1 LVQLEDPTIR
11 ADINIFYV
19 NHKIAT
25 GFKEHIPALDRILKT
40 AKKEGKKIL
49 VYFEDAVLDP
59 FHTRKEFELYFPEFD
74 MNRVASD
81 SLYEEAFAKFYPFY
95 LDYKDE
101 QLNSQDVLLRF
112 KDVEGDDFELSYL
125 HFFAQKI
132 MDERYPLEMHYE
144 RPPFEYIRF
153 IVQTAIERER
163 CGKSGDEFLAV
174 IAFLAE
180 RNMYLVNKRDEKLFA
195 DITARIKALRDES
208 CVFIIRGV
216 KHQYLE
222 VLFLEAGY
230 ATTSFVGEKIM
241 KEYEDMIKDS
251 LWEEDPLRQL
261 EQVRRLK
268 DKRRNNVLRKSVYD
282 FVRHPVIEILRKWH
296 IFGGLLAIGISFLL
310 WWRYQREK
318 KIKQIINET
327 SKKSDDSISKNNRG
341 SLTSSPIVFQQTQ
354 GFASLASSPIEENVK
369 SKDLTPSMQCP
380 AVNLENTKK
389 DVLNSF
395 YCGRSEVSQFKG
407 REVSKRERN
416 KNNIS
421 LTKGCHRLDLP
432 GSPRNQRSFLQPL
445 KGGGHPQKSLKGEA
459 NLAEVV
465 FVLPLLVAKSPALL
479 SQEYPYSLIAP
490 LKKDTIFLS
499 NLSSILSSEDDT
511 ASSPI
516 IKNRDRDRYS
526 ASSPVDVTRRDFLKR
541 ILGSA
546 GAVVLG
552 TSAITQGRVVA
563 SGNGGQRKK
572 MAVLISGYSQII
584 RYLNLFVFNT
594 YARFYFKSQGV
605 DIHIIDDA
613 RRNDLRRVLG
623 DSTIHYVAVVGEG
636 GWSHWMATDGTV
648 FENDIAEWES
658 ERKINKKE
666 LFIRYTCG
674 KRDWDETGGYCP
686 YEGIIEELIP
696 VYDIPLDK
704 ADVVKRM
711 LEAEKIEIGSIG
723 CRWGKRDDG
732 AYVAKSAVMYVL
744 KKDAW
749 PTDEYLKAKLKS
761 LGLRE
766 SRYSYDEGQVEGF
779 SITEHHK

>member
-1 LVQLEDPTIR
+1 MPLLTDALHSANSPLEKEASRPAASPIRFYSSADLEFTEMGEAYTRANGSPWGHKRVYPLIVYDYEGAEGSTVYLSFEDYKEYSARERAKGAASSPFTPEEYDKKLAESYRNAFKIKYLYESLFSLSSTLDSISFEITHGVRGGGLLTAWRWLEKRYGIPFDFSEKFYKDYQRITRWAFRLKNYVSNVITEEEVEEAKRELSTFKEKYVEFYDTYAPETDKVEGANSLLANKTASSPISRLGAMVAMRGASSPIEENVKSKDLTPSILTGMTRRAFLLNATGFIIGTNTLRSQETVAALVQLEDPTIR

-395 YCGRSEVSQFKG
+395 YCGRS
-407 REVSKRERN
+407 
-416 KNNIS
+416 
-421 LTKGCHRLDLP
+421 
-432 GSPRNQRSFLQPL
+432 
-445 KGGGHPQKSLKGEA
+445 
-459 NLAEVV
+459 
-465 FVLPLLVAKSPALL
+465 
-479 SQEYPYSLIAP
+479 
-490 LKKDTIFLS
+490 
-499 NLSSILSSEDDT
+499 
-511 ASSPI
+511 
-516 IKNRDRDRYS
+516 
-526 ASSPVDVTRRDFLKR
+526 
-541 ILGSA
+541 
-546 GAVVLG
+546 
-552 TSAITQGRVVA
+552 
-563 SGNGGQRKK
+563 
-572 MAVLISGYSQII
+572 
-584 RYLNLFVFNT
+584 
-594 YARFYFKSQGV
+594 
-605 DIHIIDDA
+605 
-613 RRNDLRRVLG
+613 
-623 DSTIHYVAVVGEG
+623 
-636 GWSHWMATDGTV
+636 
-648 FENDIAEWES
+648 
-658 ERKINKKE
+658 
-666 LFIRYTCG
+666 
-674 KRDWDETGGYCP
+674 
-686 YEGIIEELIP
+686 
-696 VYDIPLDK
+696 
-704 ADVVKRM
+704 
-711 LEAEKIEIGSIG
+711 
-723 CRWGKRDDG
+723 
-732 AYVAKSAVMYVL
+732 
-744 KKDAW
+744 
-749 PTDEYLKAKLKS
+749 
-761 LGLRE
+761 
-766 SRYSYDEGQVEGF
+766 
-779 SITEHHK
+779 